1 MGALKDISGAIKD
14 ISSIINPAE
23 IGNAIRDARST
34 SLSRKGAEG
43 TLQFPNLV
51 SRANDIDVAI
61 MINKALERQYAVFTQ
76 ITISMNP
83 YLDLSKDGDVNSYLR
98 RFHQNNKKGFLN
110 TIGDLTL
117 EDNASVLMNDD
128 ESLEALFIVAEGS
141 SSKAIK
147 DNKDN
152 LYCTMDYINENCLND
167 LYTPKDPK
175 VNFKNPNLT
184 NFFNNRLFDE
194 AEIVTEAKG
203 KGKGKG
209 KQVNYKNDYDLKL
222 KQFNHKKSV
231 DSANALFNKEKF
243 IHQKNQDALNYNLKD
258 LQFQQKQAQDD
269 YNNEFKERQFQDQK
283 DQNKIV
289 NDLNERKFKHQK
301 DQNKIVNDLNERKFK
316 HQQDQD
322 TKTNDYREQQR
333 MDQIDRYG
341 AEVELRKRE
350 MNINNMGNTSVKM
363 SDSDCKKANEL
374 VPTTLAVTLN
384 VKDEGN
390 FGGSINFVLGI
401 KTVMHP
407 ITSDE
412 MIRNLV
418 LACKNSSNFF
428 KFIKWTTGEIKFVK
442 DLLLNI
448 TDIRTDVLN
457 TMSKKESGWFTALK
471 KRRLTSGFKRM
482 ITRKGLLP
490 NASVTVTMDE
500 VQIIRS
506 QYGYDLT
513 DPKLV
518 IKIMQEYFLLSF
530 VIVDSSQELA
540 MFLFDGENHFQ
551 TMSFTGL
558 ERENNNKNDFKEIY
572 KLINSGRI

>member
-1 MGALKDISGAIKD
+1 MGVLKDISGAIKD

-98 RFHQNNKKGFLN
+98 RFHQNSKKGFLN

-141 SSKAIK
+141 SSKVIK
-147 DNKDN
+147 DNNDN

-203 KGKGKG
+203 KN
-209 KQVNYKNDYDLKL
+209 KQYKNDYDLKL
-222 KQFNHKKSV
+222 KQFNHKKSI
-231 DSANALFNKEKF
+231 DSANTLFNKEKF

-269 YNNEFKERQFQDQK
+269 YNNEFKERQFQY
-283 DQNKIV
+283 
-289 NDLNERKFKHQK
+289 
-301 DQNKIVNDLNERKFK
+301 
-316 HQQDQD
+316 QQDQD
-322 TKTNDYREQQR
+322 AITNQFREQQR
-333 MDQIDRYG
+333 QDQITRDIDNM
-341 AEVELRKRE
+341 ELRQRE

-418 LACKNSSNFF
+418 LACKNSSSFF

-482 ITRKGLLP
+482 VTRKGLLP

-518 IKIMQEYFLLSF
+518 TKIMQEYFLLSF

-572 KLINSGRI
+572 KMINSGRI

>member
-1 MGALKDISGAIKD
+1 MGVLKDISGAIKD

-23 IGNAIRDARST
+23 IGNAIRDVRST

-98 RFHQNNKKGFLN
+98 RFHQNSKKGFLN

-194 AEIVTEAKG
+194 AEIVTEAKS
-203 KGKGKG
+203 KNKKNN
-209 KQVNYKNDYDLKL
+209 KQYKNDYDLKL
-222 KQFNHKKSV
+222 KQFNHKKSI
-231 DSANALFNKEKF
+231 DSANTLFNKEKF

-269 YNNEFKERQFQDQK
+269 YNNEFKERQFQ
-283 DQNKIV
+283 
-289 NDLNERKFKHQK
+289 
-301 DQNKIVNDLNERKFK
+301 

-322 TKTNDYREQQR
+322 AINNEFREQQR
-333 MDQIDRYG
+333 QDQITRDIDNM
-341 AEVELRKRE
+341 ELRQRE
-350 MNINNMGNTSVKM
+350 MNVNNMGNTSVKM

-418 LACKNSSNFF
+418 LACKNSSSFF

-482 ITRKGLLP
+482 VTRKGLLP

>member
-1 MGALKDISGAIKD
+1 MGVLKDISGAIKD

-98 RFHQNNKKGFLN
+98 RFHQNSKKGFLN

-194 AEIVTEAKG
+194 AEIVTEAKS
-203 KGKGKG
+203 KNKKNN
-209 KQVNYKNDYDLKL
+209 KQYKNDYDLKL
-222 KQFNHKKSV
+222 KQFNHKKSI
-231 DSANALFNKEKF
+231 DSANTLFNKEKF

-269 YNNEFKERQFQDQK
+269 YNNEFKERQFQ
-283 DQNKIV
+283 
-289 NDLNERKFKHQK
+289 
-301 DQNKIVNDLNERKFK
+301 

-322 TKTNDYREQQR
+322 AINNEFREQQR
-333 MDQIDRYG
+333 QDQITRDIDNM
-341 AEVELRKRE
+341 ELRQRE
-350 MNINNMGNTSVKM
+350 MNVNNMGNTSVKM

-418 LACKNSSNFF
+418 LACKNSSSFF

-482 ITRKGLLP
+482 VTRKGLLP

-572 KLINSGRI
+572 KMINSGRI

>member
-1 MGALKDISGAIKD
+1 MGVLKDISGAIKD

-23 IGNAIRDARST
+23 IGNAIRDVRST

-98 RFHQNNKKGFLN
+98 RFHQNSKKGFLN

-141 SSKAIK
+141 SSKVIK
-147 DNKDN
+147 DNNDN

-203 KGKGKG
+203 KSKKN
-209 KQVNYKNDYDLKL
+209 KKPVDITIPRNFNELYKKKDFDLKVD
-222 KQFNHKKSV
+222 QYNHKLYMDNTNS
-231 DSANALFNKEKF
+231 DF
-243 IHQKNQDALNYNLKD
+243 
-258 LQFQQKQAQDD
+258 
-269 YNNEFKERQFQDQK
+269 
-283 DQNKIV
+283 
-289 NDLNERKFKHQK
+289 NERKFNYQQDKDKAANDFNERKFGYQQ
-301 DQNKIVNDLNERKFK
+301 DQNKVVNDLNERKFK

-322 TKTNDYREQQR
+322 AITNQFREQQR
-333 MDQIDRYG
+333 QDQITRD
-341 AEVELRKRE
+341 VDNIELRQRE

-418 LACKNSSNFF
+418 LACKNSSSFF

-482 ITRKGLLP
+482 VTRKGLLP

-572 KLINSGRI
+572 KMINSGRI

>member
-1 MGALKDISGAIKD
+1 MGVLKDISGAIKD

-23 IGNAIRDARST
+23 IGNAIRDVRST

-98 RFHQNNKKGFLN
+98 RFHQNSKKGFLN

-203 KGKGKG
+203 KSKKNN
-209 KQVNYKNDYDLKL
+209 KQYKNDYDLKL
-222 KQFNHKKSV
+222 KQFNHKKSI
-231 DSANALFNKEKF
+231 DSANTLFNKEKF

-269 YNNEFKERQFQDQK
+269 YNNEFKERQFQ
-283 DQNKIV
+283 
-289 NDLNERKFKHQK
+289 
-301 DQNKIVNDLNERKFK
+301 

-322 TKTNDYREQQR
+322 AINNEFREQQR
-333 MDQIDRYG
+333 QDQIDRYG

-418 LACKNSSNFF
+418 LACKNSSSFF

-482 ITRKGLLP
+482 VTRKGLLP

>member
-1 MGALKDISGAIKD
+1 MGALNDISSAIKD
-14 ISSIINPAE
+14 ISSMINPVE

-128 ESLEALFIVAEGS
+128 ESLEALFVIAEGS

-194 AEIVTEAKG
+194 AEIVTEG
-203 KGKGKG
+203 KS
-209 KQVNYKNDYDLKL
+209 KN
-222 KQFNHKKSV
+222 KQFERKKII
-231 DSANALFNKEKF
+231 DNANTSFNKEKF
-243 IHQKNQDALNYNLKD
+243 IYQKNQDALNYNLKD

-269 YNNEFKERQFQDQK
+269 YNNEFKERQFQHQQ
-283 DQNKIV
+283 DQNRVV
-289 NDLNERKFKHQK
+289 NDLNERKFKYQQ
-301 DQNKIVNDLNERKFK
+301 DQDRVVNDLNERKFK

-322 TKTNDYREQQR
+322 TKTNEYREQQR

-401 KTVMHP
+401 KTIMHP

-418 LACKNSSNFF
+418 LACKNSSKFF

-448 TDIRTDVLN
+448 NDIRTDVLN
-457 TMSKKESGWFTALK
+457 SMSKKESGWFTALK
-471 KRRLTSGFKRM
+471 KRRITSGFKRM
-482 ITRKGLLP
+482 VTRKGLLP

-551 TMSFTGL
+551 TMSFAGL